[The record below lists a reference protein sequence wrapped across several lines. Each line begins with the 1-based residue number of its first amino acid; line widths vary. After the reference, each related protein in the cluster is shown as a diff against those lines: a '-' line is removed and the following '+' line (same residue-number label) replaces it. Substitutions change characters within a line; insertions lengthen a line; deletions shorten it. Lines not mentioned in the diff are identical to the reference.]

1 MKFPFRII
9 FFWGSMLNQLII
21 NAQHPIRM
29 QSVDQQIRDSIHR
42 SGAHIAVAFKD
53 LQTGDALYINEKQVY
68 HAASTMKFPV
78 LIELYQQA
86 AENKIS
92 LADSLRLVNS
102 FPSIVDSSL
111 YSLNA
116 QDDTETRLYNK
127 LDQKMAIRDLAR
139 LMIVRS
145 SNLATN
151 TLVQLVRPASVM
163 LTLKRL
169 GAYDT
174 RVLRGVED
182 QKAYD
187 KGLNNT
193 TTAFD
198 LALLYEQLAKKELV
212 SKKAAQSMLNILM
225 DQQLNAI
232 IPALLPQNVKVA
244 HKTGNIEG
252 LQHDSGVVFLPDG
265 RKYVLVLLST
275 FPPEQTRETIQT
287 LAHISKL
294 IYDAE
299 TAQKH

>member
-1 MKFPFRII
+1 MNSTFKII
-9 FFWGSMLNQLII
+9 FFLGIILSQLVV
-21 NAQHPIRM
+21 NAQHPM
-29 QSVDQQIRDSIHR
+29 QAVNQQIRDSISR
-42 SGAHIAVAFKD
+42 SGASIAVAFKD
-53 LQTGDALYINEKQVY
+53 LQTGNTLYINEKKTY

-78 LIELYQQA
+78 LIELYKQA
-86 AENKIS
+86 AENRYS
-92 LADSLRLVNS
+92 LTDSLVLNNSFKSIADSSR
-102 FPSIVDSSL
+102 
-111 YSLNA
+111 YSLNDS
-116 QDDTETRLYNK
+116 DDTETGLYRK
-127 LDQKMAIRDLAR
+127 LGRKIAIKDLAY
-139 LMIVRS
+139 LMITKS

-151 TLVQLVRPASVM
+151 TLIQLVRPAGIM
-163 LTLKRL
+163 QTLRQL
-169 GAYDT
+169 GANDT

-212 SKKAAQSMLNILM
+212 SEKADQSMIKILM
-225 DQQLNAI
+225 DQQLNEV
-232 IPALLPQNVKVA
+232 IPALLPENVKVA

-252 LQHDSGVVFLPDG
+252 LQHDSGIVFLPDG

-275 FPPEQTRETIQT
+275 FRPDQTRDAIST

-299 TAQKH
+299 TAQKD